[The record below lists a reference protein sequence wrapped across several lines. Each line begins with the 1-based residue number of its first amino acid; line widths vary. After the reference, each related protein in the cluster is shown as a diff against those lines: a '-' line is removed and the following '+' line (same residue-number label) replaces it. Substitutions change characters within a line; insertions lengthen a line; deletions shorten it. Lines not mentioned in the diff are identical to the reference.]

1 MLSRNE
7 KGAVAELEI
16 ATAALKLD
24 VSVYK
29 PVSEHSRADLLFEIG
44 SELWRVQCK
53 WGRLSPSGDTVIV
66 RIGTSR
72 CSPHGYIRTTYTE
85 QEVDM
90 FGIYC
95 GQLDRCF
102 LVPLAVVAGQHEV
115 RLRLTPARNRQQA
128 CITLADD
135 HDFDGAVAQLARARG
150 WQPRG
155 QGFESPQLHS
165 SNSSSPESTPIVLGS
180 NPFRDRL
187 GYWMDRVAAG
197 EEVILTRHGKPRIR
211 LSPAA

>member
-29 PVSEHSRADLLFEIG
+29 PVSEHSHADLLFEIG

-85 QEVDM
+85 QEVDL

-115 RLRLTPARNRQQA
+115 RLRLTPTRNCQQA

-135 HDFDGAVAQLARARG
+135 YDFDGAVAQLARARG

-155 QGFESPQLHS
+155 QGFESPQLH
-165 SNSSSPESTPIVLGS
+165 SSPESTPIVLGS

-211 LSPAA
+211 LSPAV

>member
-29 PVSEHSRADLLFEIG
+29 PVSEHSRADLLFEVG

-72 CSPHGYIRTTYTE
+72 CSPHGYVRTTYTE
-85 QEVDM
+85 QEVDL

-102 LVPLAVVAGQHEV
+102 LVPLAAVAGQH
-115 RLRLTPARNRQQA
+115 
-128 CITLADD
+128 
-135 HDFDGAVAQLARARG
+135 
-150 WQPRG
+150 
-155 QGFESPQLHS
+155 
-165 SNSSSPESTPIVLGS
+165 GS
-180 NPFRDRL
+180 
-187 GYWMDRVAAG
+187 ASA
-197 EEVILTRHGKPRIR
+197 
-211 LSPAA
+211 